1 MATIERIKRKK
12 GNAYLLRFYN
22 GGRRFKICLPVGLS
36 RAAVDEL
43 ARIVDDIVNAQRFSE
58 ALPRRAVAYLQTA
71 PPLILN
77 KLAAVG
83 LVAIEKPLLL
93 ADAISD
99 YKNKIAGDLKPHT
112 MKIKTRALNLLE
124 AHFGAATPVA
134 SITADAAR
142 AFLMKLAEN
151 FAQTTVEF
159 YAKANRAFFA
169 SLVAADALPSNP
181 FAKLPVKAG
190 ARLERAFDVPSEWT
204 APILDACPSALERAL
219 FCVYRFGGLRNA
231 EALALRWSGVNWER
245 RRLLVPSEK
254 TARFGRDARVI
265 PLFPEI
271 ESALSDLFETLPEGA
286 PDLIFNFSRRLA
298 FARIRAAVIRAGLQP
313 WQKLLQNM
321 RATRENELIAAGFP
335 AHVVAAWMGH
345 TSATQQ
351 KYYLRVMDDYFER
364 ALAPSKYGAKNGAIE
379 KNNLIK

>member
-1 MATIERIKRKK
+1 MATIERIERKK

-43 ARIVDDIVNAQRFSE
+43 ARVVDDIVSAQRYSE
-58 ALPRRAVAYLQTA
+58 ALPRRAVSYLQTA

-99 YKNKIAGDLKPHT
+99 YKNKITGELKPRT
-112 MKIKTRALNLLE
+112 VEIKNRALKLLE
-124 AHFGAATPVA
+124 AHFGAATPIA
-134 SITADAAR
+134 SITADDAR
-142 AFLMKLAEN
+142 AFILSLAGKY
-151 FAQTTVEF
+151 AQTSVEF
-159 YAKANRAFFA
+159 YANANRAFFA
-169 SLVAADALPSNP
+169 SLVASNALSTNP
-181 FAKLPVKAG
+181 FAKIPVKAG

-204 APILDACPSALERAL
+204 TPILDACTSALERAL
-219 FCVYRFGGLRNA
+219 FCVYRFGGIRNS

-271 ESALSDLFETLPEGA
+271 ESALSELFETLPEGA
-286 PDLIFNFSRRLA
+286 PDLIFNFSRRIA
-298 FARIRAAVIRAGLQP
+298 FARIRAAVVRAGITP
-313 WQKLLQNM
+313 WPKLLQNM

-335 AHVVAAWMGH
+335 AHVVAAWLGH

-351 KYYLRVMDDYFER
+351 KYYLRVIDDYFER
-364 ALAPSKYGAKNGAIE
+364 ALDVSKHGAKNGAIE
-379 KNNLIK
+379 KNALIK